1 MVVVEIR
8 GTKFIGL
15 LEVMMVSHM
24 YLRYSDLYSRS
35 RGDTYSPVE
44 VPEPVEYLTGEQPHV
59 SILISGLTEAT

>member
-1 MVVVEIR
+1 MEAVVVVESR

-35 RGDTYSPVE
+35 RGDADSPVE
-44 VPEPVEYLTGEQPHV
+44 VGKLQRYQSLW
-59 SILISGLTEAT
+59 SI